1 MIGILQKKKNELLC
15 ELLTYWQYSTYTLK
29 SKFPVDVIFD
39 ERNFPILPV
48 ALHISFFHRQ
58 TDCSWL
64 LVFFSSFNSRLF
76 SPHQTYITLFIP
88 SNSISAF
95 LLRCD
100 IYKKKENDE
109 MTLGKTNGTIGNRV
123 TVIFNW
129 IYWNLYNE
137 HFLHILWATINVYF
151 LFARHI
157 VTLQKM
163 HHHHKSAFLIPWYWW

>member
-1 MIGILQKKKNELLC
+1 MRAFDILTVFHLYIEIEIPSRCDIRWKEFSNFAC
-15 ELLTYWQYSTYTLK
+15 CIAYFFFFIDRLTA
-29 SKFPVDVIFD
+29 VG
-39 ERNFPILPV
+39 
-48 ALHISFFHRQ
+48 FF
-58 TDCSWL
+58 L
-64 LVFFSSFNSRLF
+64 SFNSRLF

-100 IYKKKENDE
+100 IYIKKEHDE

-163 HHHHKSAFLIPWYWW
+163 HHHHHKSAFLIPWYWW